1 MDFTQG
7 GPRSFDSAMRLRAGG
22 SNILDKEVS
31 KRAKER
37 AGLPWADMLLPLRGA
52 RSDPWQADAAAVPQ
66 LEPAR
71 DRPLSPSEGE
81 RGIVGGPSGESGFM
95 VTMRT
100 QKGL

>member
-1 MDFTQG
+1 
-7 GPRSFDSAMRLRAGG
+7 MRLRAGG

-71 DRPLSPSEGE
+71 DRLRPNLFLFL
-81 RGIVGGPSGESGFM
+81 GGAHKAACCAANLYAPAEK
-95 VTMRT
+95 
-100 QKGL
+100 QKEKEDRAS